1 MISIARMSP
10 SSRIA
15 RYGLAAT
22 AALSATSASAD
33 MVYSGVLN
41 TSIGSGFSLNLDF
54 DLSGSTDLRL
64 KNYVFFGGP
73 YQGASSPN
81 FDSATVGFQ
90 AGFAYS
96 FNLASGTTIGPSSNS
111 FFATTSLAY
120 GANNPNAQFNNAN
133 PGLIGFRFTQSDAST
148 AYGWLRVRINNA
160 AGTFTLVDWAYD
172 NAGNPV
178 QAGVVPEPSTL
189 ATLGLLA
196 SGAAG
201 LGIYRRRKQAM

>member
-1 MISIARMSP
+1 MSSP
-10 SSRIA
+10 SRLA

-22 AALSATSASAD
+22 AALSASSASATI
-33 MVYSGVLN
+33 VYSGVLN
-41 TSIGSGFSLNLDF
+41 TPIGSGFSLNLDF
-54 DLSGSTDLRL
+54 DLNGTSDLRL
-64 KNYVFFGGP
+64 KNYVFGGSP
-73 YQGASSPN
+73 YQGSSSPN
-81 FDSATVGFQ
+81 FDSATVGFS

-96 FNLASGTTIGPSSNS
+96 FNLASGTTINGSSA

-120 GANNPNAQFNNAN
+120 GSHNPNAQFNTAN
-133 PGLIGFRFTQSDAST
+133 PGLIGFRFTQNDATT

-160 AGTFTLVDWAYD
+160 AGTFTVVDWAYD
-172 NAGNPV
+172 NAGNAV

-201 LGIYRRRKQAM
+201 LGLYRRRKSAA